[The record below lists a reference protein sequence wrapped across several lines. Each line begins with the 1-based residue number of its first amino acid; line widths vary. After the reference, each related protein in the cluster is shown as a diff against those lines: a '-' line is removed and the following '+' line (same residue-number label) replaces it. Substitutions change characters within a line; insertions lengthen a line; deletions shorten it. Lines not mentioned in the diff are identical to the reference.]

1 MVLAGKRVLVVEA
14 EFLVALDIQRMLER
28 AEAGETVFARGIAE
42 AAALGAHFPQYEL
55 AIVEVPPNDGLA
67 AVALLERLRSGGI
80 PVIAT
85 TTTGPSLAPVPAAVP
100 ILYKPFDE
108 AALLAACRTAFDGQ
122 LKG

>member
-42 AAALGAHFPQYEL
+42 AAELGAHFPQYGL
-55 AIVEVPPNDGLA
+55 AIVELPPNDGLA
-67 AVALLERLRSGGI
+67 ALALLERLRSGGI

-85 TTTGPSLAPVPAAVP
+85 MTTGPSPEHVPPAIP

-108 AALLAACRTAFDGQ
+108 AALLAACRSAFDGQ